1 MSNTARV
8 IGISIGLV
16 LVASMMVGAVLWGM
30 AMRPSDAPCK
40 AITYI
45 IEDKDERL
53 YVTEGELTQVLITE
67 NIYPVGRA
75 IDRGLLHR
83 IESAMRRHP
92 MIRTA
97 ECYTT
102 PRHEV
107 RVRVTQRVPLLRV
120 YKPGDAFI
128 IDTDRKVMPVRASIQ
143 DSVLVATGAVGVQIA
158 SGDLADFAQWLQRNT
173 YWQARIDH
181 VYVQSPQKIYLYLKG
196 TPTRVVLGTMTGY
209 ERKLAKLRTFMENSP
224 EQVKAKQYT
233 ELDLRYK
240 GQVIGRK

>member
-45 IEDKDERL
+45 IEDKNERL

-107 RVRVTQRVPLLRV
+107 RVR
-120 YKPGDAFI
+120 
-128 IDTDRKVMPVRASIQ
+128 
-143 DSVLVATGAVGVQIA
+143 
-158 SGDLADFAQWLQRNT
+158 
-173 YWQARIDH
+173 
-181 VYVQSPQKIYLYLKG
+181 KI
-196 TPTRVVLGTMTGY
+196 
-209 ERKLAKLRTFMENSP
+209 
-224 EQVKAKQYT
+224 
-233 ELDLRYK
+233 
-240 GQVIGRK
+240 